1 MNLTKVWP
9 SVSSRLLALI
19 PLAVAINV
27 AIGRI
32 VAELSLPVYLDA
44 VGTVLVSALAGLGAG
59 VVTGLIGQ
67 VLTSFVSGYVWLAF
81 APIQVLI
88 AVLAFVAA
96 RRGGFKNVGLSIA
109 WGGVLGLLGGAL
121 SAVISYLAFK
131 GVTAGGVTFVTTILV
146 GIGLDLP
153 WAITV
158 SSITTDVLDKA
169 LAFALVGVAL
179 RSLPLR
185 MISRYPLALRAV
197 GR

>member
-1 MNLTKVWP
+1 
-9 SVSSRLLALI
+9 VSSRLLALI

-44 VGTVLVSALAGLGAG
+44 VGTILVSALAGLGAG

-81 APIQVLI
+81 APIQILI
-88 AVLAFVAA
+88 ALLAFVAA
-96 RRGGFKNVGLSIA
+96 RRGGFKNLGVSIA
-109 WGGVLGLLGGAL
+109 WGGLLGLVGGAL

-131 GVTAGGVTFVTTILV
+131 GVTAGGVTFVTTVLV
-146 GIGLDLP
+146 GTGMELP
-153 WAITV
+153 WAITA
-158 SSITTDVLDKA
+158 SSIVTDVLDKA

-179 RSLPLR
+179 RSLPVR

>member
-1 MNLTKVWP
+1 
-9 SVSSRLLALI
+9 VSSRLLALI

-59 VVTGLIGQ
+59 VATGLIGQ

-88 AVLAFVAA
+88 AFLAFVAA
-96 RRGGFKNVGLSIA
+96 RRGGFKNVGVSIA
-109 WGGVLGLLGGAL
+109 WGGLLGLLGGAL